1 MEGPK
6 TVVTPGIYF
15 LKFGTG
21 TSLLHV
27 VSASVRMATLAIH
40 VGPVGTSKYVSE
52 HVRGSVWA

>member
-1 MEGPK
+1 M
-6 TVVTPGIYF
+6 VFIPGIYF

-52 HVRGSVWA
+52 HVRGSVWE